1 MERMH
6 DRARRRLEG
15 DVRLLR
21 LRIAGGF
28 FFVVVVVVVGP
39 FVQPEIR
46 VAVFGAQA
54 DGVVEFHEEVV
65 TQGLEDGE
73 VEGLGGLEVGDG
85 DGDVGERHRG

>member
-6 DRARRRLEG
+6 GRARRRLEG

-21 LRIAGGF
+21 LRIAGYF
-28 FFVVVVVVVGP
+28 FFVVVVGA

-54 DGVVEFHEEVV
+54 DGAVEFHEEVV
-65 TQGLEDGE
+65 AEGLEDGE

-85 DGDVGERHRG
+85 DGDVGEGHRG